1 MGQHLF
7 YARCR
12 HCGYAH
18 PLNETVCKITG
29 AKLTPT
35 KGLSSQHRKAATA
48 LSSSATG
55 GSSGPRL
62 ATLLGRIVGGKYRVI
77 REIGHGGAST
87 VYECLDC
94 KSGENVALK
103 VPLEEMAAS
112 ETNLRRFYQEAK
124 VIGAIR
130 HHSVCALI
138 DSGQLENGV
147 PYIVLELLRGES
159 LQVRIDRRGPLDFEE
174 ACAVGL
180 QVLEALAFTHELQVI
195 HRDIK
200 PANVF
205 LCVDRQ
211 VKVLD
216 FGISRWLSHDGPSLT
231 PAGRIMGT
239 PVYLAPEQ
247 MKMESIDGRVDIYAT
262 GIVLQECLFGRTPFA
277 AQTLDELLREILEVG
292 PIPVRVGR
300 RDCPSVLASVLE
312 RAVHRDRDQRFST
325 AAEMYNSLRFAWSS
339 LPGRKYEPPP
349 QLRRTL
355 PASPLRV
362 PPNFSLRVVAP
373 VTKNIVA
380 PKSESND
387 DVTPLSRV

>member
-7 YARCR
+7 FARCR

-18 PLNETVCKITG
+18 PLNEAVCKLTG
-29 AKLTPT
+29 EKITPT
-35 KGLSSQHRKAATA
+35 KGLTSQHRRAVAPA
-48 LSSSATG
+48 GRSI
-55 GSSGPRL
+55 SGPRL
-62 ATLLGRIVGGKYRVI
+62 GTLLGRIVGGKYRVL

-87 VYECLDC
+87 VYGCLDC
-94 KSGENVALK
+94 KSGVHVALK

-124 VIGAIR
+124 VIGTIR
-130 HHSVCALI
+130 HHNVCAVI
-138 DSGQLENGV
+138 DTGQLENGV

-159 LQVRIDRRGPLDFEE
+159 LQVRIERKGPLGFEE
-174 ACAVGL
+174 TCAIGL
-180 QVLEALAFTHELQVI
+180 QVLEALAFTHELKVI

-205 LCVDRQ
+205 LCEDQQ

-216 FGISRWLSHDGPSLT
+216 FGISRWLSQDAPQLT

-247 MKMESIDGRVDIYAT
+247 MKMEPIDGRVDIYAM
-262 GIVLQECLFGRTPFA
+262 GIVLQECLFGRAPFS

-300 RDCPSVLASVLE
+300 RDVPSVLASVLE
-312 RAVHRDRDQRFST
+312 RAVHRDRDQRFAT

-339 LPGRKYEPPP
+339 LPERRQEPPP
-349 QLRRTL
+349 SLRRTL
-355 PASPLRV
+355 PASPLRN
-362 PPNFSLRVVAP
+362 PPPFSLRVVPGNAGLD
-373 VTKNIVA
+373 
-380 PKSESND
+380 SED
-387 DVTPLSRV
+387 DLDEEDTSPDSHV

>member
-18 PLNETVCKITG
+18 PLNETVCNVTG
-29 AKLTPT
+29 AKITPT
-35 KGLSSQHRKAATA
+35 KGLSSQHRKAAPV
-48 LSSSATG
+48 SG
-55 GSSGPRL
+55 GPGLRL
-62 ATLLGRIVGGKYRVI
+62 ATLLGRTVGGKYRVI

-94 KSGENVALK
+94 KSGEHVALK

-130 HHSVCALI
+130 HHNVCALI

-159 LQVRIDRRGPLDFEE
+159 LQVRIDRKGPLDFEE
-174 ACAVGL
+174 ACAIGL
-180 QVLEALAFTHELQVI
+180 QVLEGIAFTHELRVI

-205 LCVDRQ
+205 LGDDQQ

-216 FGISRWLSHDGPSLT
+216 FGISRWLSHEAPVLT

-247 MKMESIDGRVDIYAT
+247 MKMETIDGRVDIYAM

-292 PIPVRVGR
+292 PIPARVGR
-300 RDCPSVLASVLE
+300 RDCPSVLATVLD
-312 RAVHRDRDQRFST
+312 RAVHRDRERRFAT

-339 LPGRKYEPPP
+339 LPDRKYEPPP
-349 QLRRTL
+349 PLRRTL
-355 PASPLRV
+355 PASPLRT
-362 PPNFSLRVVAP
+362 PPNFSLRVVSPSSQHRVGDSSDEA
-373 VTKNIVA
+373 
-380 PKSESND
+380 
-387 DVTPLSRV
+387 TPLSEA

>member
-1 MGQHLF
+1 M
-7 YARCR
+7 
-12 HCGYAH
+12 
-18 PLNETVCKITG
+18 CKITG
-29 AKLTPT
+29 AKLTPS
-35 KGLSSQHRKAATA
+35 KGLSSQHRAAA
-48 LSSSATG
+48 KVSSSVAG
-55 GSSGPRL
+55 SLGSSAGRL
-62 ATLLGRIVGGKYRVI
+62 APLLGRIVGGKYRVI

-94 KSGENVALK
+94 KSGDHVALK
-103 VPLEEMAAS
+103 VPLEEIAAS
-112 ETNLRRFYQEAK
+112 ETSLRRFYQEAK

-130 HHSVCALI
+130 HHNVCAVI
-138 DSGQLENGV
+138 DTGQLENGV

-159 LQVRIDRRGPLDFEE
+159 LQVRIDRRGALDFEE
-174 ACAVGL
+174 TCAVGL
-180 QVLEALAFTHELQVI
+180 QVLEALAFTHELKII

-205 LCVDRQ
+205 LCDDRQ

-216 FGISRWLSHDGPSLT
+216 FGISRWLAHDAPSLT

-247 MKMESIDGRVDIYAT
+247 MKMEPIDGRVDIYAL
-262 GIVLQECLFGRTPFA
+262 GVVLQECLFGRAPFA

-292 PIPVRVGR
+292 PIHVRIGR
-300 RDCPSVLASVLE
+300 RDCPSVLATVLE

-339 LPGRKYEPPP
+339 LPARKYEPPP

-355 PASPLRV
+355 PASPLRN

-373 VTKNIVA
+373 T
-380 PKSESND
+380 SESKPSSSAEQRQPPSHYQIAESSED
-387 DVTPLSRV
+387 PTPLSKV